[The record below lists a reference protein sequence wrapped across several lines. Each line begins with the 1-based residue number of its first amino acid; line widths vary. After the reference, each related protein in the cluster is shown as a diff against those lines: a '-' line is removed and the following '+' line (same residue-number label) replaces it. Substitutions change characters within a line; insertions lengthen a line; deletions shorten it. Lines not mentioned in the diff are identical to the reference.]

1 MDRDESDAF
10 EPYRQDFAQMPGIN
24 GNEMTPSF
32 RELSPSDTTKRGMLW
47 SSIGVGALVVAVGVF
62 FLGDWLHWF

>member
-1 MDRDESDAF
+1 MARDDPDEF

-24 GNEMTPSF
+24 GNELAPSF

-47 SSIGVGALVVAVGVF
+47 SSIGVGTLLVAVGIF